1 MQNLEAT
8 GEGASRSNLVGGGD
22 LDEELLGLRI
32 GVLVRVAARH
42 NVVREMSNVGGRTEP
57 RQGGEGWG
65 GTHCL
70 RESL

>member
-32 GVLVRVAARH
+32 GVLVRVAAQH
-42 NVVREMSNVGGRTEP
+42 NVFREMVE
-57 RQGGEGWG
+57 
-65 GTHCL
+65 
-70 RESL
+70 